1 MRTAVLGV
9 CSRRI
14 RRSHRSAGLSRESES
29 VQKDFLAVLNFM
41 IVFHDD
47 DDATFSFTVRP
58 SGIFITLWIVT
69 GTKPITL
76 ATSAVFI
83 FHI

>member
-1 MRTAVLGV
+1 MWISDPDERPDVRTAVLGV

-47 DDATFSFTVRP
+47 DATFSFSVVRP
-58 SGIFITLWIVT
+58 AFL
-69 GTKPITL
+69 
-76 ATSAVFI
+76 
-83 FHI
+83 